1 MAARQ
6 ASLLADTVDA
16 GQSMDR
22 RLREMMDGIDPQ
34 GPPDPSASGDP
45 HAVAWSQLARRR
57 MDRLRRSEQ
66 ASLSQDRERDRPRCG
81 RQRRR
86 VQANRAEYMTLRDR
100 IREMWDARLRQRV
113 TLAGAGY
120 IFAIVLTGV
129 AAFLS
134 ANNLLFLIL
143 AAMLASLMLSG
154 FIGRLSLAEL
164 ELDLDMPRHTCAR
177 RTIRARVRIT
187 NLKRFLPSFSVH
199 LAFSRASDG
208 PRQPVL
214 YFPLITGGA
223 TIEEP
228 VDLYFAKRGAY
239 TQRHFDVLTRFPFG
253 FVERREQVTIRQE
266 IVVYP
271 CLDPRPGFE
280 QLLTEIESGMAS
292 VVRGH
297 EGEFHRIRPHEATE
311 SARHMDWKASART
324 GTLQVREF
332 AKPRDLTVAICLDL
346 NLTQTEQHL
355 WFEEAVECA
364 AFLAFELANRARV
377 RFLTQELDVTTQDA
391 GDIYTILKYLALVS
405 PQNAEPQVVPDDNF
419 FEIVFTQSPEKFRKL
434 GWFRAAHRCVG
445 PDLVR
450 R

>member
-1 MAARQ
+1 M
-6 ASLLADTVDA
+6 SL
-16 GQSMDR
+16 
-22 RLREMMDGIDPQ
+22 
-34 GPPDPSASGDP
+34 
-45 HAVAWSQLARRR
+45 
-57 MDRLRRSEQ
+57 RS
-66 ASLSQDRERDRPRCG
+66 
-81 RQRRR
+81 
-86 VQANRAEYMTLRDR
+86 R

-120 IFAIVLTGV
+120 ILAILLTGT

-154 FIGRLSLAEL
+154 FVGRLSLAEL

-177 RTIRARVRIT
+177 RTIRARVRIR
-187 NLKRFLPSFSVH
+187 NLKRLLPSFSVH
-199 LAFSRASDG
+199 LAFSRRSNG
-208 PRQPVL
+208 PREPVL
-214 YFPLITGGA
+214 YFPLIPGGA

-228 VDLYFAKRGAY
+228 VDLYFDKRGAY
-239 TQRHFDVLTRFPFG
+239 AQRQFDVMTRFPFG

-266 IVVYP
+266 IIVYP

-292 VVRGH
+292 TVRGND
-297 EGEFHRIRPHEATE
+297 GDFHRIRPHEAAE

-332 AKPRDLTVAICLDL
+332 TRPHDATVAIFLDL
-346 NLTQTEQHL
+346 NLTQPGGEA

-364 AFLAFELANRARV
+364 AFLAFELENRAHV
-377 RFLTQELDVTTQDA
+377 RFITQELDVTMQDA

-405 PQNAEPQVVPDDNF
+405 PQQAQLQAVPDDNF
-419 FEIVFTQSPEKFRKL
+419 FQIVFTQSPEKFQKL
-434 GWFRAAHRCVG
+434 GWFRAAHRCIG
-445 PDLVR
+445 PDLLR

>member
-1 MAARQ
+1 M
-6 ASLLADTVDA
+6 SLRT
-16 GQSMDR
+16 
-22 RLREMMDGIDPQ
+22 RL
-34 GPPDPSASGDP
+34 
-45 HAVAWSQLARRR
+45 
-57 MDRLRRSEQ
+57 
-66 ASLSQDRERDRPRCG
+66 
-81 RQRRR
+81 
-86 VQANRAEYMTLRDR
+86 
-100 IREMWDARLRQRV
+100 REMWDARLRQRV

-120 IFAIVLTGV
+120 ILAILLTGA

-154 FIGRLSLAEL
+154 FVGRLSLAEL

-177 RTIRARVRIT
+177 RTVLARVRIR
-187 NLKRFLPSFSVH
+187 NLKRLLPSFSVH
-199 LAFSRASDG
+199 LAFSRRSDG
-208 PRQPVL
+208 PREPML
-214 YFPLITGGA
+214 YFPLIPGGA

-228 VDLYFAKRGAY
+228 VNLFFDKRGAY
-239 TQRHFDVLTRFPFG
+239 AQRQFDVMTRFPFG

-266 IVVYP
+266 IIVYP

-280 QLLTEIESGMAS
+280 QLLTEIESGIAS
-292 VVRGH
+292 TVRGH
-297 EGEFHRIRPHEATE
+297 DGDFHRIRPHEAAE

-332 AKPRDLTVAICLDL
+332 TRPQDTMVAIFLDL
-346 NLTQTEQHL
+346 NWTPAGSDSGSKQDEA

-364 AFLAFELANRARV
+364 AFLAFELAGRARL
-377 RFLTQELDVTTQDA
+377 RFITQELDVTSSEP

-405 PQNAEPQVVPDDNF
+405 PQHLEPQVVPDDNF

-434 GWFRAAHRCVG
+434 GWFRAAHRCIGHDV
-445 PDLVR
+445 LR